1 MVLCDWYRS
10 WEFVLSGTRL
20 IKQPCMNSEE
30 LERRV
35 ANWED
40 LHTEFKLE
48 AIHPDDLSA
57 AIVGF
62 ANAEGGELIIGVSND
77 KQIVGVGDTDRLAQY
92 VDTVAFNNSRPPIST
107 ILEIVKYKQRPV
119 MVVHIPRGDQR
130 PYSTNRGVYFIRTS
144 SGRRQ
149 ATREEL
155 LRLFQATE
163 SMFYDETPLLRLD
176 LSAIDMDA
184 VQRFLKDSSRSM
196 AGAELPIERLLRA
209 WRLVYDGHPTIAGLL
224 LFGRS
229 PQEHLPY
236 AQVNAARIPGT
247 DAANDPSDRK
257 DLSGRL
263 LDVLDQS
270 MRFLNLHLQTPHRIR
285 GLEAEPH
292 PELPAEALREALV
305 NALAH
310 RDYTV
315 RGPIRLFVFDDRVEF
330 HSPGRAPNTMDEEA
344 MRAGAHVVRNPHIYA
359 RFSDAGLVTGAG
371 TGIPRIV
378 RLVRQ
383 ATRTD
388 VQISLRDFEVLL
400 VLPRRVKRD

>member
-1 MVLCDWYRS
+1 
-10 WEFVLSGTRL
+10 
-20 IKQPCMNSEE
+20 MNSEE
-30 LERRV
+30 LEQRI

-40 LHTEFKLE
+40 LRTEFKLE

-62 ANAEGGELIIGVSND
+62 ANADGGELIIGVSND

-107 ILEIVKYKQRPV
+107 VLEIVKYKQRPV
-119 MVVHIPRGDQR
+119 MIVHIPKGDQR
-130 PYSTNRGVYFIRTS
+130 PYSTNRGTYFIRMS

-149 ATREEL
+149 ATPEEL

-163 SMFYDETPLLRLD
+163 SMFYDETPLIRLD
-176 LSAIDMDA
+176 LSWIDMDA
-184 VQRFLKDSSRSM
+184 VNRFVTDTSRS
-196 AGAELPIERLLRA
+196 AIVAELPPERLLRA
-209 WRLVYDGHPTIAGLL
+209 WRLVHDGHPTIAGLL

-229 PQEHLPY
+229 PQDHLPY

-247 DAANDPSDRK
+247 DVSYDPSDRK
-257 DLSGRL
+257 DLGGRL

-270 MRFLNLHLQTPHRIR
+270 MRFLNLHLLTPHRIR
-285 GLEAEPH
+285 GLEPEPQ

-310 RDYTV
+310 RDYTI

-330 HSPGRAPNTMDEEA
+330 HSPGRAPNTVDEEA

-359 RFSDAGLVTGAG
+359 RLSDAGLVTGAG
-371 TGIPRIV
+371 TGIPRMV

-383 ATRTD
+383 ATNLE
-388 VQISLRDFEVLL
+388 VQIAVRDYEVL
-400 VLPRRVKRD
+400 VTVPRRLKRD

>member
-1 MVLCDWYRS
+1 
-10 WEFVLSGTRL
+10 
-20 IKQPCMNSEE
+20 MNSEE
-30 LERRV
+30 LEQRV

-40 LHTEFKLE
+40 LRTEFKLQ
-48 AIHPDDLSA
+48 AIHPDELSA
-57 AIVGF
+57 AIAGF

-77 KQIVGVGDTDRLAQY
+77 KQIVGVGDTDRLAQF
-92 VDTVAFNNSRPPIST
+92 VDMVAFNNCRPPIST
-107 ILEIVKYKQRPV
+107 VLDIVEYKQRPV
-119 MVVHIPRGDQR
+119 LVVHIPKGDQR
-130 PYSTNRGVYFIRTS
+130 PYSTSRGIYYIRTS
-144 SGRRQ
+144 SGRQQ

-184 VQRFLKDSSRSM
+184 VQQFLKDTSKT
-196 AGAELPIERLLRA
+196 AGAAELPPERLLRA
-209 WRLVYDGHPTIAGLL
+209 WRLVYEGHPTIAGLL

-229 PQEHLPY
+229 PQDHLPY

-247 DAANDPSDRK
+247 DATHDPADRK
-257 DLSGRL
+257 DLTGRL

-270 MRFLNLHLQTPHRIR
+270 MRFLNLHLPTPHRIR
-285 GLEAEPH
+285 GLEPEPQ

-330 HSPGRAPNTMDEEA
+330 HSPGRAPNTVDEEA
-344 MRAGAHVVRNPHIYA
+344 MRAGTHVVRNPHIYA

-383 ATRTD
+383 AINMD
-388 VQISLRDFEVLL
+388 VQIAARDFEVLL
-400 VLPRRVKRD
+400 TLPRRFKRD